1 MWLSLA
7 VFTISGG
14 RDAEMI
20 SLNCTNCRAL
30 IEMDD
35 AFAGGV
41 CRCRHCGAI
50 QTVPTQSKVKTIGR
64 RRHGRT
70 LYSKRSREEAIP
82 SSGLEQLAQAV
93 ASSGLSSE
101 LRRTPGSKRRSSQ
114 ILLIAGGGVGLIV
127 VLVCIWFA
135 RHGPA
140 RKDGPVG
147 PGLVSS
153 NNPALLASTDS
164 PAATSAPNFC
174 GIPLAER
181 VVIYVLDRGS
191 GTTDLFSYLKEAAF
205 RSAESL
211 GEQRKF
217 QIIFWNNG
225 SDDAYPL
232 IGPTYAT
239 SQNVEAARKSLDGVY
254 AHGQSDAASALAKA
268 VAAGPDAIILAT
280 GKGGQLNDD
289 FVQQVMQIR
298 KERAVKIHTFDLGGT
313 ELSAAMKTIA
323 EQTGGQAHLVAEGDL
338 KRAARD

>member
-1 MWLSLA
+1 
-7 VFTISGG
+7 
-14 RDAEMI
+14 MI

-50 QTVPTQSKVKTIGR
+50 QTVPSQHKAKTIGR
-64 RRHGRT
+64 KRHGRT
-70 LYSKRSREEAIP
+70 LYSKRSRQEAIP

-101 LRRTPGSKRRSSQ
+101 LRSAPGPKRQSRP
-114 ILLIAGGGVGLIV
+114 IVLIAGSGVGLIV
-127 VLVCIWFA
+127 LLACIWL
-135 RHGPA
+135 GTSGST
-140 RKDGPVG
+140 RKVNSAG
-147 PGLVSS
+147 SMAS
-153 NNPALLASTDS
+153 ANNPTLKASAES
-164 PAATSAPNFC
+164 SAAAPAPMPAPNFC
-174 GIPLAER
+174 GIPLADR

-225 SDDAYPL
+225 SDDSYPL
-232 IGPTYAT
+232 SGPTYAT
-239 SQNVEAARKSLDGVY
+239 AQNIEAARKSLDGVY

-289 FVQQVMQIR
+289 FVQQVLQIR
-298 KERAVKIHTFDLGGT
+298 KDRPVKIHTFDLGGT

-323 EQTGGQAHLVAEGDL
+323 ERTAGQAHLVAEGDL
-338 KRAARD
+338 KKAARE